1 MKTEVKE
8 IHIITP
14 KLISKVGSKLSAGV
28 GVGGAGDSDQRV
40 EAGVA
45 WGTWRS
51 LELRASL

>member
-1 MKTEVKE
+1 MKE

-14 KLISKVGSKLSAGV
+14 KLISKVGSKLSAGI
-28 GVGGAGDSDQRV
+28 GVGGAGDSDQKV

-45 WGTWRS
+45 WGIWRS